1 MSLLFILL
9 GLVSLEVAAV
19 KIVPGRAF
27 DRLITI
33 WLENQ
38 VRVTTHKH
46 NSTSATATATA
57 AQCSNRTFLG
67 LCKMY
72 C

>member
-1 MSLLFILL
+1 MQFLCFILL
-9 GLVSLEVAAV
+9 GLVSLAVASV

-38 VRVTTHKH
+38 VRFTTHK
-46 NSTSATATATA
+46 S
-57 AQCSNRTFLG
+57 QLP
-67 LCKMY
+67 LCNPEF
-72 C
+72 